1 MANKNNSNL
10 SFGLILLVIAVLFFV
25 AGFLVSR
32 LLNGGGDP
40 TSDDIDIAQNETIRV
55 TKTET
60 IHVEHPVNIP
70 SEAPQAVAQQPVAQ
84 QPVVQ
89 QPVVQQSSVT
99 SLRVTPRN
107 LDLQVIYD
115 GIKYYFSVD
124 EWKNLNSSVR
134 SNCIKQGVVIDYK
147 GVRFVVKLTMERH
160 GSGYE
165 WDNPIYFTWD
175 EAKLWVNNMSGNWH
189 LPTNA
194 QGTAM
199 AEQYEAVCSALTA
212 FGGDQDPAQAYWTS
226 TEYDSS
232 RAWCFNL
239 DYGSVTN
246 VGKSGIFCVRAVRA
260 I

>member
-1 MANKNNSNL
+1 MSNNKNSNMIL
-10 SFGLILLVIAVLFFV
+10 GLIVCVIAVLFFV

-32 LLNGGGDP
+32 LLDRSGDP
-40 TSDDIDIAQNETIRV
+40 TFYDMNIAQNETLRI
-55 TKTET
+55 TQTET
-60 IHVEHPVNIP
+60 IRVEHAVIIP
-70 SEAPQAVAQQPVAQ
+70 SEVPQAVAQQPVAQ

-89 QPVVQQSSVT
+89 QPSVT

-134 SNCIKQGVVIDYK
+134 SNCTKQGVVIDYK

-175 EAKLWVNNMSGNWH
+175 EAKRWVNNLGNGWR
-189 LPTNA
+189 LPTKDE
-194 QGTAM
+194 GMAM
-199 AEQYEAVCSALTA
+199 ADQYKAVCAA
-212 FGGDQDPAQAYWTS
+212 IRVFGGDSDLALCYWTS
-226 TEYDSS
+226 TEYSAS
-232 RAWCFNL
+232 QAWYFDLYCGYVNGL
-239 DYGSVTN
+239 SKSTSVR
-246 VGKSGIFCVRAVRA
+246 VRAVCA